1 MKKAIFAILG
11 LFYLVAGCKKS
22 SDDGSGGGTTPSPY
36 MSVTANSTWQYE
48 QTANPTG
55 PTPVTTNY
63 TLTSTSRDSTIGG
76 KQYHVFTNSSTN
88 GSEYYNITG
97 NDYYQFRDLPAA
109 IGSAKIEALYL
120 KDNVAL
126 NGTWSQTVNVAVAA
140 LGGLTVTVVVT
151 NTILEKGGT
160 KTVNGITYTDVITVK
175 TDITP
180 ATLGIPASAIT
191 SDIKNYYSRKVGLIQ
206 SDSKVVVNFAGI
218 NQTNDTQVKLKSSD
232 IK

>member
-1 MKKAIFAILG
+1 MKKGIFAILG
-11 LFYLVAGCKKS
+11 LFWLVTGCKKS
-22 SDDGSGGGTTPSPY
+22 SDDGSGGGTAPSPY
-36 MSVTANSTWQYE
+36 MSITANSTWQYE

-55 PTPVTTNY
+55 PTPVTTTY
-63 TLTSTSRDSTIGG
+63 TLTSTNRDSAIGG

-126 NGTWSQTVNVAVAA
+126 NGTWSQNVNVAVAA

-151 NTILEKGGT
+151 NTVIEKGGT
-160 KTVNGITYTDVITVK
+160 KTVNGITYSDVITVK

-180 ATLGIPASAIT
+180 ATAGIPASAIT
-191 SDIKNYYSRKVGLIQ
+191 SDIKSYYARKVGLIQ
-206 SDSKVVVNFAGI
+206 SDSKVVVNFAGF